1 MASGSSWPAAV
12 SGGVVRSATGAPWSV
27 RWTRGQQQDL
37 EPLAFSTQSRND
49 TRKTRVCAVRVALVP
64 AETSALDAPAC
75 TPGTEGVVSGPGR
88 WFWIPNDGS
97 TAVDG
102 SEAVPSSCGFRGGS
116 RKEDNAIT
124 GGSYEDVV
132 SAVYYLIASH

>member
-1 MASGSSWPAAV
+1 MADCGLWRGGAFRDRGTLECELDSWAA
-12 SGGVVRSATGAPWSV
+12 A
-27 RWTRGQQQDL
+27 
-37 EPLAFSTQSRND
+37 LAFSTQSRND
-49 TRKTRVCAVRVALVP
+49 TRKTGVCAVRVALVP
-64 AETSALDAPAC
+64 AETLALDAQAC

-97 TAVDG
+97 TAVAG

-124 GGSYEDVV
+124 GGSCEDVV